1 MRPGA
6 VLALLAALPGACGA
20 PPSPAPAA
28 RLTLREPGVYR
39 IDAADLWAA
48 GLGWE
53 RVDPQGMHLFADG
66 KPRVLWPGPDGGW
79 PLRFAAEGGAARG
92 AGEDG
97 RQAFLLV
104 PGPAPDWLRPRP
116 PAGPWPGQPPLA
128 DAAPWPTPP
137 APPPGGL
144 LAEQTVAD
152 RRVYEPL
159 RPSGERWLGPRLTAP
174 GAADLAFDLS
184 ELAPG
189 AAQLGLWL
197 RSETEAPADPDHRLT
212 VALNGRLLADWSW
225 DGTGERSRWLDLPAD
240 AARGGRPLALEE
252 GPNRLTLTL
261 PGLPEVLAEVL
272 LLDHVLL
279 RYPIPDRLGA
289 DRRGWLATAAR
300 LELPGLAAG
309 AAAWPLAGAG
319 AGGPPL
325 ATADAQ
331 GRLRLAGLAVG
342 QPYEAASSKGA
353 RRPETIERA
362 GEGPDL
368 RAPGSGADWLAVVA
382 PSLIPELA
390 PLARRRE
397 AEGLRTA
404 VVNADRVWEQFGA
417 GAMDG
422 AALAAFLRHAAASWR
437 PAPRY
442 VLLVGDA
449 TEDPAGHLG
458 PPAGALLPTGHLFGL
473 FGGWVASDLALSRGL
488 GDAPGGVAIGRLP
501 ARSPEELRAA
511 LRKLDRWEAA
521 ASSAAA
527 WRRRALIIA
536 DPSEAAFAVDAARFA
551 QDLGRAVFDADLA
564 IDGAGAPGAP
574 AAAGPPADEAVLAE
588 RIGAELRR
596 RLDQGQGLTV
606 YLGHGSRGQW
616 GRDRLLDQA
625 AAETLANA
633 ERPGLVVNL
642 SCLTGAFTHPT
653 QPALAETL
661 LLSPQGGAAA
671 VIAPSSLTLAAD
683 QAPLA
688 AALARALGDPA
699 TARLGDA
706 LVAAWRAVPPTSPG
720 AREVALTFLLFG
732 DPALRL
738 GP

>member
-6 VLALLAALPGACGA
+6 VLALLAALPAACGA
-20 PPSPAPAA
+20 PPRPAPAA

-39 IDAADLWAA
+39 IDAADLRAA

-53 RVDPQGMHLFADG
+53 RVDPQGLRLFADG

-97 RQAFLLV
+97 RQALLLV

-116 PAGPWPGQPPLA
+116 PAEPWPGQPAVA

-137 APPPGGL
+137 APPTGGL

-174 GAADLAFDLS
+174 GTADLAFDLP

-197 RSETEAPADPDHRLT
+197 RAETEAPAEPDHRLT

-225 DGTGERSRWLDLPAD
+225 DGAGERSRWLDLPAEP
-240 AARGGRPLALEE
+240 ARGGRPFALME
-252 GPNRLTLTL
+252 GSNRLTLSL

-331 GRLRLAGLAVG
+331 GRLRPAGLLVG
-342 QPYEAASSKGA
+342 QPYEAASAQGA
-353 RRPETIERA
+353 RRPEAIERA

-368 RAPGSGADWLAVVA
+368 RRPGAGADWLAVAAPALVA
-382 PSLIPELA
+382 ELA
-390 PLARRRE
+390 PLARRRD

-404 VVNADRVWEQFGA
+404 VVNADWVWEQFGA
-417 GAMDG
+417 GATDG
-422 AALAAFLRHAAASWR
+422 AALAAFLSHAAASWR

-442 VLLVGDA
+442 VLLVGDD

-458 PPAGALLPTGHLFGL
+458 PPAGATLPTGQLFGL
-473 FGGWVASDLALSRGL
+473 FGGWVASDGALARGP
-488 GDAPGGVAIGRLP
+488 GDAPRAVAIGRIP

-511 LRKLDRWEAA
+511 LHKLDRWEAA

-527 WRRRALIIA
+527 WRRRALIVA

-551 QDLGRAVFDADLA
+551 RDLGRAVFDVSLA
-564 IDGAGAPGAP
+564 TGGQGALGGT
-574 AAAGPPADEAVLAE
+574 AAAGPTEDAAALAA
-588 RIGAELRR
+588 RLGAGLRR
-596 RLDQGQGLTV
+596 ALDEGRGLTA

-642 SCLTGAFTHPT
+642 SCLTGAFTHPS

-661 LLSPQGGAAA
+661 LLSPRGGAAA

-706 LVAAWRAVPPTSPG
+706 LVAARRAVPPTTPG